1 MFFKTK
7 ASPEQK
13 GELTATF
20 LPGFAIHGA
29 EELTNQ
35 VPQIAELDAREGTLD
50 LLFEMFAFFMHLA
63 NRLAFRELGAQ
74 QCSAF
79 SQHMIATVADRL
91 MKSLGASYSSVQVLS
106 LLRDKYNER
115 ENYYGRFPQLMAAAD
130 QPKKNT
136 VFWEFSKV
144 IFNEFVR
151 TDDTIDLIVVDHIL
165 AMEIAGFLAQ
175 IKEVWKK

>member
-1 MFFKTK
+1 MLFKTK
-7 ASPEQK
+7 ASPEER

-29 EELTNQ
+29 QELMNQ
-35 VPQIAELDAREGTLD
+35 VPQLADLDAQDKTLD
-50 LLFEMFAFFMHLA
+50 LLLEMFAFFMYVA

-74 QCSAF
+74 QCSGF
-79 SQHMIATVADRL
+79 SQHMIAAVADRL
-91 MKSLGASYSSVQVLS
+91 MKSLGASYSSVQVIS

-115 ENYYGRFPQLMAAAD
+115 ENYYGQFRQLMPAPD

-144 IFNEFVR
+144 IFNGFVG
-151 TDDTIDLIVVDHIL
+151 TDDTADLLLVDHIL
-165 AMEIAGFLAQ
+165 AIEIAGFLGQ
-175 IKEVWKK
+175 MKEVWKR

>member
-7 ASPEQK
+7 ASPEEK

-29 EELTNQ
+29 EELIKQIPQ
-35 VPQIAELDAREGTLD
+35 VAELDAREGTLD
-50 LLFEMFAFFMHLA
+50 LLFETFAFFMHLA

-74 QCSAF
+74 QCSGF
-79 SQHMIATVADRL
+79 SKHMIATVADRL
-91 MKSLGASYSSVQVLS
+91 MKTLGASYASVQVIS

-115 ENYYGRFPQLMAAAD
+115 ENYYGQFGQLMAAPD

-144 IFNEFVR
+144 IFNEFVK
-151 TDDTIDLIVVDHIL
+151 TDNIIDLVLVDHIL
-165 AMEIAGFLAQ
+165 AMEIAGFLGQ
-175 IKEVWKK
+175 LREVWKK